1 MHDIFIILTVFL
13 VTYAAILSN
22 KFPLASIT
30 MVSAVMLIA
39 LRQISEAEAISFI
52 DFNTLGLLCGMM
64 MIVRILRQTGF
75 FEYVAVITVK
85 MSAGNPVTV
94 LVLISIVTAV
104 LSALLDNVTTVLV
117 IIPVGM
123 AIADTM
129 KINPLAFI
137 YSAVFSSN
145 LGGTATLIGDPPNIL
160 IGSKSGLGF
169 NDFLWNTAPISVL
182 AVLISIFYIII
193 YFRKS
198 LFAKDVKSEVLGS
211 FNEKRIISDKKLL
224 IKSLIVFVI
233 VIVLFATHGLHHMQ
247 IGAIALGGGFLL
259 SLVARQNPDEIL
271 KDVEWSTLFFFAGLF
286 IVLGAVEKTGI
297 IVSFSNML
305 IDISG
310 NNEQLLSLLLT
321 PFSALS
327 ASFLSAVPY
336 TAAMINVVAAL
347 QESLKSHDAV
357 LWWALSLGACF
368 GANGTIMGSAANL
381 IALDIARKNKI
392 SIDYWRYI
400 KFSFPLMLITVA
412 GATFYIFVRYGR

>member
-1 MHDIFIILTVFL
+1 MSWLVDRLSSSIGKKFIMAITGLSLLAFLAIHLANNLLLFLGPEIFNENVERLEAIKPLVRVIELVLLLIFAFHIFNAFKLYFENKKAKPEKYAINASSKNSTFYSRYMTVTGTIILVFL
-13 VTYAAILSN
+13 IFHLSTFWRSFN
-22 KFPLASIT
+22 FGAHPANDPHPFYTI
-30 MVSAVMLIA
+30 I
-39 LRQISEAEAISFI
+39 QEAFA
-52 DFNTLGLLCGMM
+52 
-64 MIVRILRQTGF
+64 
-75 FEYVAVITVK
+75 
-85 MSAGNPVTV
+85 NP
-94 LVLISIVTAV
+94 
-104 LSALLDNVTTVLV
+104 
-117 IIPVGM
+117 
-123 AIADTM
+123 
-129 KINPLAFI
+129 
-137 YSAVFSSN
+137 
-145 LGGTATLIGDPPNIL
+145 
-160 IGSKSGLGF
+160 
-169 NDFLWNTAPISVL
+169 
-182 AVLISIFYIII
+182 LISIFYIII